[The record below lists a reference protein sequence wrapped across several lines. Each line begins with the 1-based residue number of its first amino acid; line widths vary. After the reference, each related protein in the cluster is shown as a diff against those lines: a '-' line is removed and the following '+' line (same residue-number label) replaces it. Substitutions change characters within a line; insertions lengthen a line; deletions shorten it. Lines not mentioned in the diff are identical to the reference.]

1 MERAEAHEFI
11 RERTSRNYGLSRGE
25 VVSELMDSANVS
37 RATAYRWFN
46 EVAQREKDP
55 DHTDLVLNALKDQLY
70 QAQAIDDPALVLKV
84 AKEYAAAL
92 AKFKR
97 V

>member
-1 MERAEAHEFI
+1 MEKTEAQEFI
-11 RERTSRNYGLSRGE
+11 RARLDEGCVRSE
-25 VVSELMDSANVS
+25 VIAELMEANVS
-37 RATAYRWFN
+37 RASAYRWFN
-46 EVAQREKDP
+46 TLAKPEAEP
-55 DHTDLVLNALKDQLY
+55 THTDLVLNALKDQLY

>member
-1 MERAEAHEFI
+1 MEKTEAHEFI
-11 RERTSRNYGLSRGE
+11 RARLDDGCVRSE
-25 VVSELMDSANVS
+25 VIAELMEAGVS
-37 RATAYRWFN
+37 RASAYRWFN
-46 EVAQREKDP
+46 TLAKPEAEP
-55 DHTDLVLNALKDQLY
+55 THTDLVLNALKDQLY

>member
-1 MERAEAHEFI
+1 MEKKEALEFI
-11 RERTSRNYGLSRGE
+11 RARLDDGCIRSE
-25 VVSELMDSANVS
+25 VIAELLENGVS

-46 EVAQREKDP
+46 MLAKPEAEPQ
-55 DHTDLVLNALKDQLY
+55 HTDLVLNALRDQLY
-70 QAQAIDDPALVLKV
+70 QAQAVDDPAQILKV
-84 AKEYAAAL
+84 ANAYAAAL